1 MSEVKM
7 YVTTW
12 CPYCEQAKRLL
23 RSLDVSWSETNIE
36 EKGLSRAE
44 LAQLTGGFTVPQI
57 VIDGKSIGGFD
68 DLYALNQSGQLEAL
82 LGP

>member
-1 MSEVKM
+1 MSQVKM

-36 EKGLSRAE
+36 EEGLSRAE

-57 VIDGKSIGGFD
+57 VINGKSVGGFD
-68 DLYALNQSGQLEAL
+68 DLYALNQSGRLGAL
-82 LGP
+82 LEH

>member
-1 MSEVKM
+1 MSQVKM

-36 EKGLSRAE
+36 EEGLSRAE

-57 VIDGKSIGGFD
+57 VINGKSIGGFD
-68 DLYALNQSGQLEAL
+68 DLYALNQSGRLGAL
-82 LGP
+82 LEH

>member
-1 MSEVKM
+1 MSQVKM

-36 EKGLSRAE
+36 DEGLSRAE

-57 VIDGKSIGGFD
+57 VINGKSIGGFD
-68 DLYALNQSGQLEAL
+68 DLYALNQSGQLGAL
-82 LGP
+82 LGN